1 MAKKLRTMFQSDTY
15 ESRFK
20 QYLAN
25 HSIDNISQLEQ
36 LQRQFDQN
44 HRHL

>member
-1 MAKKLRTMFQSDTY
+1 MAKTLRTMFQSDTY

-20 QYLAN
+20 DYLSN
-25 HSIDNISQLEQ
+25 YSIDNTSQLEQ
-36 LQRQFDQN
+36 LQRQFDQD

>member
-1 MAKKLRTMFQSDTY
+1 MTKKLRTMFQSDTY

-20 QYLAN
+20 QYLSN